1 VSAPFPPEPDRDVL
15 ESSPRWGR
23 AVSLQRVPRWL
34 MLTVAV
40 LLLAGGGSWLAVGH
54 DGHAAPGTT
63 AVVGRAVDPVR
74 SPPQGVLIPQR
85 CSRYANATTPHPER
99 GFRTVFGDVAV
110 PPAFLPLGHTGRGK
124 PWKYGMKTAFLYR
137 GGGPPVTISVPE
149 GWQRQIGLFG
159 PPNGIDGTAR
169 TLHIPSCPPR
179 GSWVVY
185 VSAFFVRTRT
195 ACAPL
200 DVRVGGLIAQFW
212 FGLGARCPAGVDTGP
227 RIPTDSVTR
236 AP

>member
-1 VSAPFPPEPDRDVL
+1 MSAPFPPERDRDVL

-23 AVSLQRVPRWL
+23 TASLLERLPRWL
-34 MLTVAV
+34 MLAVAV
-40 LLLAGGGSWLAVGH
+40 LLLAGGGAWLTLGQDGGH
-54 DGHAAPGTT
+54 GT
-63 AVVGRAVDPVR
+63 GPVR
-74 SPPQGVLIPQR
+74 PAARTVSVPPGCGQYDNGTVSHVQGLRI
-85 CSRYANATTPHPER
+85 
-99 GFRTVFGDVAV
+99 VFGDVAV
-110 PPAFLPLGHTGRGK
+110 PPAHLPLGHTGRGK

-179 GSWVVY
+179 GSWDIY
-185 VSAFFVRTRT
+185 VSAFYVRTPT
-195 ACAPL
+195 ACVPL
-200 DVRVGGLIAQFW
+200 DVRVGGRIAQLW
-212 FGLGARCPAGVDTGP
+212 FGLGARCPAGIDTGP
-227 RIPTDSVTR
+227 RIPADSATA

>member
-1 VSAPFPPEPDRDVL
+1 MSAPLPPEPDRDVL

-23 AVSLQRVPRWL
+23 AASALDRVPRWL
-34 MLTVAV
+34 TLTVAA
-40 LLLAGGGSWLAVGH
+40 LLLAGGGAWLAAGH
-54 DGHAAPGTT
+54 GGNAGPSPARP
-63 AVVGRAVDPVR
+63 VGRSVHVPVACGAYNNGTFR
-74 SPPQGVLIPQR
+74 HVP
-85 CSRYANATTPHPER
+85 R

-110 PPAFLPLGHTGRGK
+110 PPAYLPVEDSAPGEL
-124 PWKYGMKTAFLYR
+124 WEYGAKTAFFYR
-137 GGGPPVTISVPE
+137 GGGPPVTISVPA

-159 PPNGIDGTAR
+159 AANGVDGTAR

-179 GSWVVY
+179 GSWDFY
-185 VSAFFVRTRT
+185 VSSFYLTTRT

-200 DVRVGGLIAQFW
+200 DVRVGGRIAQFW

-227 RIPTDSVTR
+227 RIPAYRVSA